1 MRLRAEYRGERLSEA
16 PAARK
21 RTADD
26 SKWLID
32 GSGPIAA
39 VLEKELRI
47 IPRSMPLLFA
57 MGAPLLTVLV
67 ISTVLRN
74 TNDSGRPFSWAFPL
88 CVCYAL
94 LGFTQMIFNNLGSE
108 GTGIQTIFLSPTPIR
123 SVLLAKNLLHGA
135 LFCIVAFL
143 AAVFA
148 AFRLG
153 LPDLTL
159 VATTAAWVMFAVPAN
174 LAAGNLMS
182 ITMPYRVNLGRLSRQ
197 RGSQASALVSMLI
210 QVFVIACGV
219 VVLELCTYF
228 KKGWVA
234 APCLLV
240 MAGLAGV
247 AWFRVLA
254 HADSL
259 ANRNRESLIATLA
272 KTE

>member
-1 MRLRAEYRGERLSEA
+1 
-16 PAARK
+16 
-21 RTADD
+21 
-26 SKWLID
+26 
-32 GSGPIAA
+32 
-39 VLEKELRI
+39 
-47 IPRSMPLLFA
+47 
-57 MGAPLLTVLV
+57 
-67 ISTVLRN
+67 
-74 TNDSGRPFSWAFPL
+74 
-88 CVCYAL
+88 
-94 LGFTQMIFNNLGSE
+94 
-108 GTGIQTIFLSPTPIR
+108 
-123 SVLLAKNLLHGA
+123 
-135 LFCIVAFL
+135 
-143 AAVFA
+143 
-148 AFRLG
+148 
-153 LPDLTL
+153 
-159 VATTAAWVMFAVPAN
+159 MFAVPAN